1 MNELANTLRMYA
13 EDMHSR
19 TGFNYISRTMSQAA
33 DRLEELEKERSR
45 LILAVADHV
54 TARCELAKR
63 IADLEKEND
72 DLESEI
78 RVLVRQ
84 NGEWREDRDL
94 LAAQNVAFRE
104 VLKFYMEHGITEP
117 LYYKARDALN
127 LPDIASEALKRR
139 DAEVL
144 RRAADRLQ
152 GEFYEHAAADVLRM
166 VSITP
171 DDHDAQRLR

>member
-33 DRLEELEKERSR
+33 DMLEELEKERDK
-45 LILAVADHV
+45 LILAVADNA
-54 TARCELAKR
+54 TARCE
-63 IADLEKEND
+63 
-72 DLESEI
+72 
-78 RVLVRQ
+78 
-84 NGEWREDRDL
+84 

-104 VLKFYMEHGITEP
+104 ALSWAERNM
-117 LYYKARDALN
+117 DAETLVQF
-127 LPDIASEALKRR
+127 ASEDDCHCPFCNVADFPGLASEVLKRR

-171 DDHDAQRLR
+171 DDHDA